1 MPNWFLE
8 IIAVIAI
15 SKRTQWAII
24 FGCLFFIGINLLGSY
39 VLSDF
44 ELHGPAA
51 GLTDGVKQVMAKRY
65 DNIAWGALFSF
76 WVLAIKFYIKDKNKF
91 W

>member
-8 IIAVIAI
+8 ILTVIAF

-24 FGCLFFIGINLLGSY
+24 FGCLFFVGINILGSY
-39 VLSDF
+39 MFSDF

-51 GLTDGVKQVMAKRY
+51 GFTDVIKQKLAKRY
-65 DNIAWGALFSF
+65 DKAAWVALFSF
-76 WVLAIKFYIKDKNKF
+76 WALAFKFYRKDRNRF